1 MLTTNSWDK
10 ETFAAGEQEQEDFQ
24 RSMQPDARKQPN
36 KERDSM
42 REQARAL
49 LKGEE
54 KWAKTEWEND
64 GEEIE
69 VEQDVDVNKIER

>member
-1 MLTTNSWDK
+1 
-10 ETFAAGEQEQEDFQ
+10 
-24 RSMQPDARKQPN
+24 MQPDARKQPN

-54 KWAKTEWEND
+54 EWAKNEWEND

-69 VEQDVDVNKIER
+69 VERDVDVNKIER